1 MEDAELGEL
10 LRGYRDVSASVKEIA
25 ARLQQMGRDYQKLG
39 AALTTG
45 MPNAVVNDGNIRVGE
60 GPGDR
65 TVPVP
70 VVELSCLRSQIE
82 ALHEA
87 RREQQ
92 EYAER
97 LSAEGYGHLLSS
109 L

>member
-45 MPNAVVNDGNIRVGE
+45 MPNAVLKDGNIHVGE
-60 GPGDR
+60 GPGNR

-70 VVELSCLRSQIE
+70 VVELSCLRSQIAALEE
-82 ALHEA
+82 AKA
-87 RREQQ
+87 QQ
-92 EYAER
+92 AEYASR
-97 LSAEGYGHLLSS
+97 LREAGYSDLLK
-109 L
+109 